1 MTLRP
6 DRLFAALLLCAAAIA
21 VPLAAAPGDNAIAEA
36 EEALAR
42 QDGVAAELAGKR
54 ALDEGAARED
64 VAALVGEGELLQ
76 GDLADA
82 RSWLGGAAFSEGTRT
97 RGLSALARLQQAE
110 EDYAAAIATYDLMV
124 AEGRESAGLWVDIG
138 RMRYRLGLHHQALEA
153 ARRAV
158 ELDGADPRAL
168 EFQAQL
174 VRDAQ
179 GVVPSLALFRRALEA
194 APTDRGLMQQY
205 AATLGDAGEY
215 RRMLHAVRALVKE
228 HGNDP
233 FAFYLQAVMAARAG
247 KDDLARSLWWRTE
260 GEFDENAAG
269 LIVNGVLEY
278 RSGNPAVAVELF
290 NQLHRMQPMSDTAL
304 ALYARALVANG
315 EAIAAL
321 AVLEPHAQR
330 PDASPY
336 MLVLAARAHEQLG
349 DRARAGDYLDRAS
362 FTVAQP
368 GRAMPAFLPRDAAG
382 RITDPANPLL
392 QLREMLN
399 EGDLPGALALVEQLN
414 RQYEGSA
421 DLQML
426 AGDVHLLAGSTQSA
440 MAFYRQV
447 AQIRRDWPLVQ
458 RMVAIHQDAPAE
470 ARAELVS
477 YLAGNPRQQAAAA
490 LLGRMHGAAAHPA
503 RATALLRHAV
513 SLGAGGRDPLLL
525 ADLAQMEA
533 ALGNGEAALARADDA
548 HRLWRGNRNVAR
560 VFGRIRQLQGDAG
573 AGAAALL
580 AKAQGTGINPAP

>member
-1 MTLRP
+1 MTFPPER
-6 DRLFAALLLCAAAIA
+6 LLLPLLLGAAAMA
-21 VPLAAAPGDNAIAEA
+21 APLAAAPGDAALAEA
-36 EEALAR
+36 EAALTR
-42 QDGVAAELAGKR
+42 EDGVAAELAGKR
-54 ALDEGAARED
+54 ALEAGAARAD

-82 RSWLGGAAFSEGTRT
+82 RSWLGDADFSDATRT
-97 RGLSALARLQQAE
+97 RGLSALARLQMAE
-110 EDYAAAIATYDLMV
+110 ENFPAAIATYDLMIS
-124 AEGRESAGLWVDIG
+124 EGRESAALWVDIG

-158 ELDGADPRAL
+158 ELDGRDPRAL
-168 EFQAQL
+168 EFKAQL
-174 VRDAQ
+174 TRDAE
-179 GVVPSLALFRRALEA
+179 GVVPSLALFRRALET
-194 APTDRGLMQQY
+194 APTDKALMQQY

-247 KDDLARSLWWRTE
+247 QDDLARRLWWRTE
-260 GEFDENAAG
+260 GQFDGNAAG

-290 NQLHRMQPMSDTAL
+290 DSLRRMQPMSDVAL
-304 ALYARALVANG
+304 LLYARALVANG
-315 EAIAAL
+315 EANAAL

-336 MLVLAARAHEQLG
+336 MLMLAARAHEQLG
-349 DRARAGDYLDRAS
+349 DRVRAGDYLDRAS
-362 FTVAQP
+362 FAVAQH

-382 RITDPANPLL
+382 RITHPANPLL

-399 EGDLPGALALVEQLN
+399 EGDLPGALAMVEQLN

-426 AGDVHLLAGSTQSA
+426 AGDVHLLAGSRDRA
-440 MAFYRQV
+440 MDYYQKA
-447 AQIRRDWPLVQ
+447 AQIRRDWPLVL
-458 RMVAIHQDAPAE
+458 RLVTLHNASPE
-470 ARAELVS
+470 KARAVLAS

-490 LLGRMHGAAAHPA
+490 LLGRMHRDANNPA
-503 RATALLRHAV
+503 RATALLRHAAA
-513 SLGAGGRDPLLL
+513 LGAGGRDPLLL

-533 ALGNGEAALARADDA
+533 ALGNGAAALTHAGEA

-560 VFGRIRQLQGDAG
+560 VFGRIREMQGDAG
-573 AGAAALL
+573 SGTAALL
-580 AKAQGTGINPAP
+580 AKAQGTGTSPSP

>member
-1 MTLRP
+1 MTFRP
-6 DRLFAALLLCAAAIA
+6 ERLFASLLLGAAALA
-21 VPLAAAPGDNAIAEA
+21 APLAAAPGDAALAEA
-36 EEALAR
+36 EAALAR
-42 QDGVAAELAGKR
+42 EDGVAAELAGKR
-54 ALDEGAARED
+54 ALEEGAARAD

-82 RSWLGGAAFSEGTRT
+82 RSWLGDAAFSDATRT
-97 RGLSALARLQQAE
+97 RGLSALARLQMAE
-110 EDYAAAIATYDLMV
+110 GDYAAAIATYDLMV
-124 AEGRESAGLWVDIG
+124 SEGRESAALWVDIG

-158 ELDGADPRAL
+158 ELDGSDPRAL
-168 EFQAQL
+168 EFEAQL
-174 VRDAQ
+174 VRDAE

-194 APTDRGLMQQY
+194 APTDKALMQQY

-247 KDDLARSLWWRTE
+247 QDDLAQRLWWRTE
-260 GEFDENAAG
+260 GQFDGNAAG

-290 NQLHRMQPMSDTAL
+290 DSLRRMQPMSDAAL
-304 ALYARALVANG
+304 LLYARALVAND
-315 EAIAAL
+315 EANAAL

-349 DRARAGDYLDRAS
+349 NRARAGDYLDRAS
-362 FTVAQP
+362 FAAAQP
-368 GRAMPAFLPRDAAG
+368 GRAMPAFLPRDSAG
-382 RITDPANPLL
+382 RMADPDNPLL

-399 EGDLPGALALVEQLN
+399 EGDLPAARAMVERLN
-414 RQYEGSA
+414 AQYAGSA

-426 AGDVHLLAGSTQSA
+426 AGDVHLLAGSRASA
-440 MAFYRQV
+440 MAYYRAA

-458 RMVAIHQDAPAE
+458 RMVALQDSAPAQ
-470 ARAELVS
+470 AREVLAN

-490 LLGRMHGAAAHPA
+490 LLGRMHRDAGNPA
-503 RATALLRHAV
+503 RATALLRHAA
-513 SLGAGGRDPLLL
+513 SLGAGGRDALLL

-533 ALGNGEAALARADDA
+533 ALGNGEAALSRANEA

-560 VFGRIRQLQGDAG
+560 VFGRIREMQGDTG
-573 AGAAALL
+573 AGTGALL
-580 AKAQGTGINPAP
+580 AKAQGTGLSPAP